1 MLPHLPGGWLAD
13 CPPDPTALSRLQEAE
28 SYASDNG
35 IFFMETSA
43 KTATNVNELFVA
55 IGMLLRLLHCLRCLA
70 IS

>member
-1 MLPHLPGGWLAD
+1 VRSRRG
-13 CPPDPTALSRLQEAE
+13 LSRCALVRPASQEAE

-55 IGMLLRLLHCLRCLA
+55 IGTRSRPPASHASHPLSFC
-70 IS
+70 

>member
-1 MLPHLPGGWLAD
+1 MPSPSGA
-13 CPPDPTALSRLQEAE
+13 QEAE

-55 IGMLLRLLHCLRCLA
+55 IGAPSVQPAPCERAVRLD
-70 IS
+70 S